1 MMPETHFRRQIV
13 KKKTEKDNFVTLFF
27 SKLGHF
33 HLISAPELLKLCH
46 VILSLLDFQGTCYQN
61 P

>member
-1 MMPETHFRRQIV
+1 MMSGTHFRRQVV
-13 KKKTEKDNFVTLFF
+13 KKTQKDNFVTLFF

-33 HLISAPELLKLCH
+33 YLISAPELLKLCY

-61 P
+61 